1 MENWFKN
8 WFSSEEYLSVYQHRD
23 DDDATK
29 LLELILR
36 QTKLIKQ
43 NSILD
48 AACGA
53 GRHSIYLASRGFK
66 VIGFD
71 LSKTLL
77 LKAQDN
83 AKKKSL
89 ENNFVC
95 ADLRNIYFRKKFD
108 LIINL
113 FTSFG
118 YFKNN
123 EENFKFINTAYSL
136 LNENGFY
143 VLDYLNKN
151 FLLANLTG
159 ESKKVIDNKII
170 IEKRKVVKDRVI
182 KEIHIKKDL
191 EEQHFIESVRLYSK
205 NEIETEFKRIGFTRV
220 SAFGDYDGSNYDEQN
235 SSRLI
240 LFFKK

>member
-1 MENWFKN
+1 MENWFKD

-23 DDDATK
+23 DEDATK
-29 LLELILR
+29 LLELILS
-36 QTKLIKQ
+36 QTKLIQQ

-159 ESKKVIDNKII
+159 ESKKVIDSKII
-170 IEKRKVVKDRVI
+170 IERRKVVKDRII

-205 NEIETEFKRIGFTRV
+205 NEIDTEFKRIGFTRV
-220 SAFGDYDGSNYDEQN
+220 SVFGDYDGTNYDEQN

>member
-1 MENWFKN
+1 MENWFRD
-8 WFSSEEYLSVYQHRD
+8 WFSSEEYLDVYQHRD
-23 DDDATK
+23 DEDATK
-29 LLELILR
+29 LLELILE
-36 QTKLIKQ
+36 QTKITNQ

-53 GRHSIYLASRGFK
+53 GRHSIYLASKGFN

-77 LKAQDN
+77 SKAKEN
-83 AKKKSL
+83 AKKRSV

-95 ADLRNIYFRKKFD
+95 ADLRNICFRKRFD

-118 YFKNN
+118 YFNN
-123 EENFKFINTAYSL
+123 DEENFKFINTAYRL

-143 VLDYLNKN
+143 VLDYFNKN
-151 FLLANLTG
+151 YLLANLTA
-159 ESKKVIDNKII
+159 ENEKLIDSKII
-170 IEKRKVVKDRVI
+170 IEKRKVVNDRII
-182 KEIHIKKDL
+182 KEIQIKNGL

-205 NEIETEFKRIGFTRV
+205 IEIDREFKKIGFIPV
-220 SAFGDYDGSNYDEQN
+220 SVFGDYDGTNYDEQN

>member
-1 MENWFKN
+1 MENWFKD

-23 DDDATK
+23 DEDATK

-36 QTKLIKQ
+36 QTKLTQQ

-53 GRHSIYLASRGFK
+53 GRHYIYLASRGFK

-77 LKAQDN
+77 LKAKEN
-83 AKKKSL
+83 ARKRSV

-95 ADLRNIYFRKKFD
+95 ADLRNICFRKRFD

-118 YFKNN
+118 YFKND

-143 VLDYLNKN
+143 VLDYFNKN
-151 FLLANLTG
+151 YLVSNLTE
-159 ESKKVIDNKII
+159 ESEKIIDNKII
-170 IEKRKVVKDRVI
+170 TERRKIVNDRII
-182 KEIHIKKDL
+182 KEIHIKNGL
-191 EEQHFIESVRLYSK
+191 EEQHFVESVRLYSK
-205 NEIETEFKRIGFTRV
+205 KEIDTEFNKIGFTPV
-220 SAFGDYDGSNYDEQN
+220 SVFGDYDGTNYDEQN

>member
-1 MENWFKN
+1 MENWFRD
-8 WFSSEEYLSVYQHRD
+8 WFSSEEYLDVYQHRD
-23 DDDATK
+23 DEDATK
-29 LLELILR
+29 LLELILE
-36 QTKLIKQ
+36 QTKITNQ

-53 GRHSIYLASRGFK
+53 GRHSIYLASKGFN

-77 LKAQDN
+77 SKAKEN
-83 AKKKSL
+83 AKKRSV

-95 ADLRNIYFRKKFD
+95 ADLRNICFRKRFD

-118 YFKNN
+118 YFNN
-123 EENFKFINTAYSL
+123 DEENFKFINTAYRL

-143 VLDYLNKN
+143 VLDYFNKN
-151 FLLANLTG
+151 YLLANLTA
-159 ESKKVIDNKII
+159 ENEKLIDGKII
-170 IEKRKVVKDRVI
+170 IEKRKVVNDRII
-182 KEIHIKKDL
+182 KEIQIKNGL

-205 NEIETEFKRIGFTRV
+205 IEIDREFKKIGFIPV
-220 SAFGDYDGSNYDEQN
+220 SVFGDYDGTNYDEQN

>member
-1 MENWFKN
+1 MENWFKD
-8 WFSSEEYLSVYQHRD
+8 WFGSEEYLNVYKHRND
-23 DDDATK
+23 EDATK
-29 LLELILR
+29 LLELILN
-36 QTKLIKQ
+36 QTKLTQ
-43 NSILD
+43 RNSILD

-53 GRHSIYLASRGFK
+53 GRHSIYLASKGFQ
-66 VIGFD
+66 VVSFD

-77 LKAQDN
+77 LKAKVD
-83 AKKKSL
+83 AKKRSV

-118 YFKNN
+118 YFKND

-151 FLLANLTG
+151 YLLANLTG
-159 ESKKVIDNKII
+159 ESEKEINGRII
-170 IEKRKVVKDRVI
+170 IEKRKVVNNRII
-182 KEIHIKKDL
+182 KEIQIKKGL

-205 NEIETEFKRIGFTRV
+205 TEIDEQFKKIGFTIV
-220 SAFGDYDGSNYDEQN
+220 SVFGDYDGTNYDEQN

-240 LFFKK
+240 SFFKK

>member
-1 MENWFKN
+1 MENWFRD
-8 WFSSEEYLSVYQHRD
+8 WFSSEEYLDVYQHRD
-23 DDDATK
+23 DEDATK
-29 LLELILR
+29 LLELILE
-36 QTKLIKQ
+36 QTKITNQ

-53 GRHSIYLASRGFK
+53 GRHSIYLASKGFN
-66 VIGFD
+66 VFGFD

-77 LKAQDN
+77 TKAKEN
-83 AKKKSL
+83 AKKRSV

-95 ADLRNIYFRKKFD
+95 ADLRNICFRKNFD

-118 YFKNN
+118 YFNN
-123 EENFKFINTAYSL
+123 DEENFKFINTAYRL

-143 VLDYLNKN
+143 VLDYFNKN
-151 FLLANLTG
+151 YLLANLTA
-159 ESKKVIDNKII
+159 ENEKLIDGKII
-170 IEKRKVVKDRVI
+170 IEKRKVVNDRII
-182 KEIHIKKDL
+182 KEIQIKSGL

-205 NEIETEFKRIGFTRV
+205 IEIDREFKKIGFTPV
-220 SAFGDYDGSNYDEQN
+220 SVFGNYDGTNYDEQN